1 MSEILF
7 HIQDAVVSRLG
18 VGIVL
23 NGISW
28 EVREGETWAVVGANG
43 SGKTTLGELIAGK
56 HRFDSG
62 NLTWQKPVRVK
73 YLPFRENSR
82 LFSPADYYYQQ
93 RFEFSDVDD
102 CPTAREYISSG
113 MAASDA
119 ELEAI
124 ADQLN
129 IRAQLDLKLLKLSNG
144 QTRRA
149 RLARALLA
157 KPELLILDDPYS
169 GLDITGREELN
180 HTLETV
186 STSGTQLI
194 LLLNTEAPEW
204 VKQTFTLPSRDPLEQ
219 KVPQTPAVQLPVS
232 ASHRPALEYHDV
244 TVKHGGNIIL
254 NRINW
259 TVNIGERW
267 ALIGPNGSGK
277 TTLLS
282 LACGDHPAAFGND
295 VRLFGKRRGTGESIW
310 DVKRQIGIVSPELHQ
325 YFTVPMKA
333 WQAAATGFH
342 DNLTPI
348 PSTPEQKAEVL
359 RHFEEFGIEDIAQRK
374 FAQLSTG
381 TQRLVLFIR
390 AIIKKPSLLILDEP
404 FQAMDS
410 DTIGRLKHWLE
421 TKFQP
426 EQTLILVTHHTNEL
440 PESITHRITLQSGL
454 VVD

>member
-1 MSEILF
+1 MSAMLF
-7 HIQDAVVSRLG
+7 QLQDAVVSRLG

-28 EVREGETWAVVGANG
+28 EVTWGETWAVVGANG
-43 SGKTTLGELIAGK
+43 TGKTTLGELIAGK
-56 HRFDSG
+56 LRLDSG
-62 NLTWQKPVRVK
+62 RVTWPKLVRVK

-102 CPTAREYISSG
+102 CPTAREYICSG
-113 MAASDA
+113 IAGADV
-119 ELEAI
+119 ELDVI
-124 ADQLN
+124 ADRMN
-129 IRAQLDLKLLKLSNG
+129 IRPQLDLKLLKLSNG

-157 KPELLILDDPYS
+157 KPDLLILDDPYS
-169 GLDITGREELN
+169 GLDTTGREELN
-180 HTLETV
+180 HTLEAV
-186 STSGTQLI
+186 STTGTQLI
-194 LLLNTEAPEW
+194 LLLNSAAPAW
-204 VKQTFTLPSRDPLEQ
+204 VKHTFTLPKREN
-219 KVPQTPAVQLPVS
+219 QLPPVSIHAPVRATPS
-232 ASHRPALEYHDV
+232 ASNRPALEYHEV
-244 TVKHGGNIIL
+244 TVQHGGKIIL
-254 NRINW
+254 NRVNW

-348 PSTPEQKAEVL
+348 PFTPEQKAEVL
-359 RHFEEFGIEDIAQRK
+359 RHFEQFGIAEIAQSK

-390 AIIKKPSLLILDEP
+390 AIVKQPPLLILDEP

-410 DTIGRLKHWLE
+410 PTIARLKQWLE
-421 TKFQP
+421 TQLKP
-426 EQTLILVTHHTNEL
+426 EQTLILVTHHINEL
-440 PESITHRITLQSGL
+440 PESITHRITLAAG
-454 VVD
+454 VVVG